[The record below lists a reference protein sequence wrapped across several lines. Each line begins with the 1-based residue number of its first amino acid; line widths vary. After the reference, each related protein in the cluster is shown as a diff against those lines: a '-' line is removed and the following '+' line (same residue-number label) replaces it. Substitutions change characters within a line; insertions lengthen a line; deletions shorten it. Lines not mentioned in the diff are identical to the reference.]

1 VADFVKFQRRDIHGE
16 TCYEGVT
23 SFPRAS
29 WAWVEP
35 GGAFRA
41 EPYWS
46 LPERR
51 WSASQVPVEEASAQ
65 VEGLLRE
72 AVRIRL
78 RADVPVCVQLSG
90 GMDSSSTMAL
100 AAQEAGRINTY
111 TVKFA
116 EKDADEEPFARLAA
130 GRYPDAVDYHVI
142 SPPDDDLIEHMD
154 GYVHLMG
161 EPFHSPNQ
169 FTSQRIWREMH
180 GRGQRVVLYGAGG
193 DEVFAGYVDDYY
205 LPFLRHL
212 ARNGQVG
219 RCVRELL
226 LSSENSAGRHVAES
240 ARRLGRRVPGLRSLL
255 DRRRRPPAR
264 DAFRLPEGVRSRAGP
279 ADDIS
284 GLLRDNM
291 TDWRMSYW
299 VRIDNQNSMG
309 VPVELRCPFLD
320 YRLVEYAFRLPL
332 EYLIHDGWLKW
343 ILRRSMAPHL
353 PPEIVWRRR
362 KMGFPFPL
370 PGWLR
375 RRKAPLLSMLTSLD
389 CPFVDVRRL
398 HDHYDEMLARNARRL
413 WCILSVGLWWKR
425 CVQGQPL
432 AAH

>member
-1 VADFVKFQRRDIHGE
+1 
-16 TCYEGVT
+16 
-23 SFPRAS
+23 
-29 WAWVEP
+29 
-35 GGAFRA
+35 
-41 EPYWS
+41 
-46 LPERR
+46 
-51 WSASQVPVEEASAQ
+51 VEEASAE

-100 AAQEAGRINTY
+100 AAQEAGRITTY

-142 SPPDDDLIEHMD
+142 SPPDDDLLEHMD

-161 EPFHSPNQ
+161 EPFQSPNQ

-226 LSSENSAGRHVAES
+226 LSSENSAGRHVVES

-255 DRRRRPPAR
+255 DRRRPAR
-264 DAFRLPEGVRSRAGP
+264 DAFRLPQGVRSRAGP

-284 GLLRDNM
+284 GLLLDNM
-291 TDWRMSYW
+291 T
-299 VRIDNQNSMG
+299 
-309 VPVELRCPFLD
+309 
-320 YRLVEYAFRLPL
+320 
-332 EYLIHDGWLKW
+332 
-343 ILRRSMAPHL
+343 
-353 PPEIVWRRR
+353 EIVWRRR

-370 PGWLR
+370 PSWLR
-375 RRKAPLLSMLTSLD
+375 QGKERILSMLTALD
-389 CPFVDVRRL
+389 CPFIDPRHLRER
-398 HDHYDEMLARNARRL
+398 YDEMAARNPRRL
-413 WCILSVGLWWKR
+413 WCVLSGAL
-425 CVQGQPL
+425 
-432 AAH
+432 